1 MSKKILFIF
10 CILSILLVPTTY
22 AANNRAAYKINQF
35 SYSILQT
42 NKQNASL
49 RIEIGLNK
57 ASNDF
62 KVHIN
67 EAAPNQLVLELNQVE
82 IGKIKH
88 RISLDGTFAKRIDFS
103 QTDQLNSKAVV
114 VLPQAVARMQYKV
127 YTVAADK
134 KTNKPFRIV
143 IEIMNKSSGFNVDGV
158 QGKTIII
165 DPGHGGSDSGA
176 IGPDGVMEK
185 DVTFAVAKK
194 VQSILESSGAKVI
207 MTRTDDVDVYG
218 INASDRQE
226 LQARVDVGRR
236 NPNANVFLSI
246 HANSFTNPQAHGT
259 ATYYYAKSDSDGLLA
274 QALQAGMIEQGG
286 LYDRGVSEANFYV
299 IKYSIMPAALVEM
312 AFVSNPTE
320 EDLLNSD
327 SFQDK
332 MAKGICKGLSTF
344 FGQMRN

>member
-1 MSKKILFIF
+1 LSKKILFIF
-10 CILSILLVPTTY
+10 FILCILLVPTTY

-35 SYSILQT
+35 SYSLLQT
-42 NKQNASL
+42 NKQNTAL

-57 ASNDF
+57 ASDDF
-62 KVHIN
+62 KVHVN
-67 EAAPNQLVLELNQVE
+67 PAAPEQLILDLNQVE

-88 RISLDGTFAKRIDFS
+88 SISLDGTFAKRIDFS
-103 QTDQLNSKAVV
+103 KIDQVNSKAVI
-114 VLPQAVARMQYKV
+114 VLPQAAAMIQYKV

-143 IEIMNKSSGFNVDGV
+143 IEIMNKGSDFNVDGV
-158 QGKTIII
+158 QGKTIIL

-176 IGPDGVMEK
+176 IGPDGIMEK

-194 VQSILESSGAKVI
+194 VRAILESSGAKVI

-226 LQARVDVGRR
+226 LQARVDVGRK
-236 NPNANVFLSI
+236 NPTADVFLSI
-246 HANSFTNPQAHGT
+246 HANSFSSPQAHGT
-259 ATYYYAKSDSDGLLA
+259 ATYYYAKSPNDGLLA
-274 QALQAGMIEQGG
+274 QALQDGMVESGG
-286 LYDRGVSEANFYV
+286 LYDRGASEANFYV
-299 IKYSIMPAALVEM
+299 IKYSAMPAALVEM

-332 MAKGICKGLSTF
+332 IAKGICKGLSTF

>member
-22 AANNRAAYKINQF
+22 AANNRASYKINQF

-42 NKQNASL
+42 NKQNSSL

-103 QTDQLNSKAVV
+103 QVDNNSKAVIL
-114 VLPQAVARMQYKV
+114 LPQAVAMMQYKI
-127 YTVAADK
+127 YTIAADK

-143 IEIMNKSSGFNVDGV
+143 IEIMNKGLGFNVDGV
-158 QGKTIII
+158 QGKTIIL

-176 IGPDGVMEK
+176 IGPDGIMEK

-194 VQSILESSGAKVI
+194 VQSMLESSGAKVI

-218 INASDRQE
+218 VNASDHQE

-236 NPNANVFLSI
+236 NPTADVFLSI
-246 HANSFTNPQAHGT
+246 HANSFTSPQAHGT
-259 ATYYYAKSDSDGLLA
+259 ATYYYAKSSSDGLLA
-274 QALQAGMIEQGG
+274 QALQDGMVESGG
-286 LYDRGVSEANFYV
+286 LSDRGVSEANFYV
-299 IKYSIMPAALVEM
+299 IKYSVMPAALVEM

-320 EDLLNSD
+320 QDLLNSD

-332 MAKGICKGLSTF
+332 MAKGICKGLSAF